1 METMQVDVLLERPA
15 SQESTTDR
23 VRQNTPPAIN
33 SRIDQATMKRVWEYA
48 RKSREEITKRI
59 RELDSEWDL
68 ERVLETGAAGAA
80 LTGVVLSVKSR
91 FWLLLPAA
99 VLASLLQH
107 SLTRRSTAVR
117 FVRGLGVRT
126 RREIE
131 AEKCALRMLRGDF
144 EPLQAASET
153 NHRAIEALRLS
164 RV

>member
-1 METMQVDVLLERPA
+1 MQVDVLLERPA
-15 SQESTTDR
+15 LQGSATDR
-23 VRQNTPPAIN
+23 VRQNTPPRIN
-33 SRIDQATMKRVWEYA
+33 NRIDEATMKRVWDFA
-48 RKSREEITKRI
+48 RKSPEEITIRI
-59 RELDSEWDL
+59 QALDREWDL

-80 LTGVVLSVKSR
+80 LTGVALSGLKSR

-117 FVRGLGVRT
+117 FVRGWGVRT

-131 AEKCALRMLRGDF
+131 AEKYALRMLRGDF
-144 EPLQAASET
+144 EPLQAVSET
-153 NHRAIEALRLS
+153 NHRAIEALKLS